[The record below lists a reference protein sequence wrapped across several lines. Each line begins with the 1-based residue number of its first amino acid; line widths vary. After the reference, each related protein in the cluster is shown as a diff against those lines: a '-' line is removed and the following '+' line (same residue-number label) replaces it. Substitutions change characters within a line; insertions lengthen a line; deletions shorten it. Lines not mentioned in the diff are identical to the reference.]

1 MGNEWETLALK
12 CRSAWVGREPIGWS
26 GFFGWWVPWSLALE
40 IRAFRSSNSWIL
52 ILFVIAGHVTPD
64 RLCLMLRYV
73 YCVST
78 ADINVPDFMSESATP
93 ILVTT
98 QLTSLELRPEE
109 FLSRFSEV
117 LEILVSNQGCEFIDV
132 GQSMDSASR
141 FVVTSRW
148 ISVGHYRKA
157 LSNFEVKAQVVPF
170 LSLHSLERADAEASV
185 TTEVVLRLTISG
197 RIDYQTSLATDAF
210 TFERGNQ

>member
-1 MGNEWETLALK
+1 M
-12 CRSAWVGREPIGWS
+12 
-26 GFFGWWVPWSLALE
+26 
-40 IRAFRSSNSWIL
+40 
-52 ILFVIAGHVTPD
+52 
-64 RLCLMLRYV
+64 
-73 YCVST
+73 ST

-98 QLTSLELRPEE
+98 QLTSHEVKPID
-109 FLSRFSEV
+109 FLSQLSE
-117 LEILVSNQGCEFIDV
+117 LLGLLVSNAGCEFIDI
-132 GQSMDSASR
+132 GQSMDSASS

-170 LSLHSLERADAEASV
+170 LSLHSLERADAEPSV
-185 TTEVVLRLTISG
+185 TTEVVVRLTDSG
-197 RIDYQTSLATDAF
+197 RTDYRTSLATDAF